1 MRVLRIL
8 LVEDDAAISA
18 VVAEVLAELGHQV
31 CGTATTEAE
40 AVDAAVHH
48 APDLMIL
55 DVYLRVG
62 NGVAAM
68 DSILQRTAMPHIF
81 MTGGSRRGIPASANV
96 LYKPFGV
103 AGLAAA
109 LDCAAGQFVATGGG
123 LAHSEP

>member
-1 MRVLRIL
+1 MRILRIL
-8 LVEDDAAISA
+8 LVEDDEAITA

-48 APDLMIL
+48 APDLMLL

-62 NGVAAM
+62 SGVAAM
-68 DSILQRTAMPHIF
+68 ASILRRTAMPHIF
-81 MTGGSRRGIPASANV
+81 MTGGSRQGIPANANV

-109 LDCAAGQFVATGGG
+109 LDYAAGHAVAPGGG
-123 LAHSEP
+123 LAHSES